1 MTPLL
6 SPFHTSKVNSG
17 KNYLIFLL
25 AVLAI
30 AGGALAWSQHL
41 QNLEL
46 GAHVADPAERAD
58 LEARNKA
65 LLDQNKGLQAQ
76 IGALQEQI
84 LALTAQVQEVVDQ
97 KKMTAS
103 MPGAESAGTN
113 VASPAMAGLPAAND
127 APTPVTPLQLRAMVD
142 QRYAALISKLNLTP
156 EQAEQFKNLIA
167 LKMQPASD
175 AATALVP
182 TDPAARPNLPLIR
195 QTVANIETNA
205 VAQIQAQFGDA
216 AATQYKQYQQ
226 TFPQRNTV
234 DQLSASLKAGQTPL
248 TDDQASQMLDI
259 LAQTA
264 PPMPR
269 GGVGTILSGGMN
281 YHSRITP
288 QALTAAASVLSAEQL
303 AALQQLQKQQ

>member
-1 MTPLL
+1 MM
-6 SPFHTSKVNSG
+6 
-17 KNYLIFLL
+17 
-25 AVLAI
+25 LAI

-46 GAHVADPAERAD
+46 RAD

-84 LALTAQVQEVVDQ
+84 LALTAQVQEAADQ
-97 KKMTAS
+97 KKMATL
-103 MPGAESAGTN
+103 MPGAESTGTN
-113 VASPAMAGLPAAND
+113 VGAPAMADQPAANETP
-127 APTPVTPLQLRAMVD
+127 ATPTQLRAMVD
-142 QRYAALISKLNLTP
+142 QRYAALIGKLNLTP

-167 LKMQPASD
+167 LKMQSASD
-175 AATALVP
+175 AANALVP
-182 TDPAARPNLPLIR
+182 ADPAARPNLPLIR

-205 VAQIQAQFGDA
+205 AAQIQAQFGDA

-226 TFPQRNTV
+226 TFPQRNTI
-234 DQLSASLKAGQTPL
+234 DQLSSVLKAGQTPL
-248 TDDQASQMLDI
+248 TDDQAAQMVDI
-259 LAQTA
+259 LTQTA

-288 QALTAAASVLSAEQL
+288 QALSAAAGVLSPEQL
-303 AALQQLQKQQ
+303 AALQQIQKQQ